1 MKYTYYGWA
10 IALTALSACKT
21 PLTISQVQP
30 QKNAKITQDIPEKK
44 EFINVITPYKKQMD
58 DRMNS
63 KISYTSVDL
72 NKNGDN
78 STLGNLLADFT
89 YEEANAWAKNNGLN
103 KVDCAVINIGGIRS
117 TIGVGDILLRHVF
130 EVKPFENE
138 IVIMKMKG
146 KDMAD
151 LFDFYV
157 KTQKNNPV
165 SRLYI
170 ETEGGILKNAL
181 IQGKPLDS
189 NRDYL
194 VATSDFLA
202 LGGDDMKFFA
212 KGEMIATGIK
222 MRDSFIESFKKNPEI
237 KSNKDIRLN
246 FIGKKN

>member
-1 MKYTYYGWA
+1 MKYTYYGV
-10 IALTALSACKT
+10 IALLAFSACRA
-21 PLTISQVQP
+21 PLNIAQVQP
-30 QKNAKITQDIPEKK
+30 QKNTKITQEIPEKK
-44 EFINVITPYKKQMD
+44 EFTSFITPYKKQMD
-58 DRMNS
+58 ERMNS
-63 KISYTSVDL
+63 KISHTTVDL

-89 YEEANAWAKNNGLN
+89 YDEANIWAKNNHLN
-103 KVDCAVINIGGIRS
+103 QIDCAVINIGGIRS

-130 EVKPFENE
+130 EVMPFENE
-138 IVIMKMKG
+138 IVIIKIKG

-151 LFDFYV
+151 LFDFYL

-181 IQGKPLDS
+181 IQGKPLDT

-194 VATSDFLA
+194 IATSDFLA

-212 KGEMIATGIK
+212 KGEMISTGIK
-222 MRDSFIESFKKNPEI
+222 MRDSFIESFKKNFEI
-237 KSNKDIRLN
+237 KANKDIRLN